1 VSAVRGFNVEHWVQ
15 DGMSFW
21 AVSDVNAPDLATFA
35 QALRTS
41 R

>member
-1 VSAVRGFNVEHWVQ
+1 
-15 DGMSFW
+15 MSFW